1 MPAITKETL
10 VRDLKDG
17 WSLEDIG
24 RGMGWKPIPH
34 FKRGTTQVLGHDG
47 RWRAGGA
54 VSGAWDLSE
63 GTSDGIL
70 SVFDLDSGSS
80 TTVYTASTVDLDPGT
95 SV

>member
-24 RGMGWKPIPH
+24 RGMGWKPIPP

-54 VSGAWDLSE
+54 VSGSTAYMDLTWTLQPVLE
-63 GTSDGIL
+63 
-70 SVFDLDSGSS
+70 
-80 TTVYTASTVDLDPGT
+80 AA
-95 SV
+95 